1 MVEKHQSTLVLPSA
15 TYWFAMPIRGLVES
29 LAALKGITK
38 PMSSAMALVPL
49 SEVTHQYR
57 KSRVAWM
64 SASEAALL
72 THQKFSEPVHR
83 PWFSSPSTPM

>member
-1 MVEKHQSTLVLPSA
+1 
-15 TYWFAMPIRGLVES
+15 
-29 LAALKGITK
+29 
-38 PMSSAMALVPL
+38 MAEVPL

-64 SASEAALL
+64 SSSEEVLF

-83 PWFSSPSTPM
+83 P